1 MAESIPQPNRI
12 GRRVMAG
19 RHFGVAHFTGIVA
32 HITGMA
38 AHITGMHLTKRD
50 DGNGTMETR

>member
-1 MAESIPQPNRI
+1 
-12 GRRVMAG
+12 MAG
-19 RHFGVAHFTGIVA
+19 RHFEVAHFTGIVA

-50 DGNGTMETR
+50 DGDETMETR

>member
-1 MAESIPQPNRI
+1 
-12 GRRVMAG
+12 MAG